1 MALAQAT
8 LFGDSL
14 SRDEIAAL
22 PTITD
27 RVLKVSGP
35 RHKPVPHID
44 MITELERAVARRG
57 YAIVKESHDI
67 GHGSKDVEYPE
78 RLFSTFVVENRN
90 GGLDPNDPSY
100 QFAIGMRRSND
111 TTISN
116 QLCAGA
122 HVFVCENGMFGGD
135 AIILAR
141 KSTTGFDPR
150 PAIEGAVDEAISK
163 FGALEREI
171 DRMKH
176 ISLEGNDGA
185 VRNLLFA
192 AFVEGE
198 VVENA
203 ALARKVWDTY
213 RGEYA
218 IDLDG
223 KRHEIGDMFPLE
235 RGRCHGSYNRARF
248 LERHAPDCA
257 PRSEWGLHN
266 ACTRVFRDVMPA
278 GRAMAASQ
286 KLGAFF
292 GAVNLN

>member
-1 MALAQAT
+1 MAQAT
-8 LFGDSL
+8 LFGGSL
-14 SRDEIAAL
+14 SRQEIASL
-22 PTITD
+22 PTITE
-27 RVLKVSGP
+27 RVEKVSGP
-35 RHKPVPHID
+35 RHKPVPHIE

-67 GHGSKDVEYPE
+67 GRGFRGVKYVE

-90 GGLDPNDPSY
+90 GGLTPNDPAW
-100 QFAIGMRRSND
+100 QFAIGMRRAND
-111 TTISN
+111 TTLSN

-122 HVFVCENGMFGGD
+122 HVMVCENGMFAGD
-135 AIILAR
+135 AIILNR

-150 PAIEGAVDEAISK
+150 LALEGAVDEAIAK
-163 FGALEREI
+163 FGALEEAI
-171 DRMKH
+171 ERMKR

-198 VVENA
+198 VVGNPT
-203 ALARKVWDTY
+203 LARKVWDTY

-223 KRHEIGDMFPLE
+223 TVRTIRDVFPVE
-235 RGRCHGSYNRARF
+235 SGRVNGAHDRAQFLARF
-248 LERHAPDCA
+248 APDCA

-266 ACTRVFRDVMPA
+266 ACTRVFRDELPA
-278 GRAMAASQ
+278 HRAQLASQ